1 MTDLARLQA
10 AVSNDPL
17 NAELRYLLGAELA
30 EGGDHEHAIVEL
42 ATAVKLEPALHT
54 ARFQLGLLH
63 LTLARPAECIAAWE
77 PLDTAEGEPCLKLFK
92 HGMEALIRDDFR
104 QCIDLLQRGIAL
116 NTTNVPLNRDM
127 AMVVAKAQEAL
138 DAHATIQPP
147 VQPATE
153 SATQTAAQSAEDAS
167 SVRTDFSLYS
177 QTRQ

>member
-42 ATAVKLEPALHT
+42 ATAVKLKPALHT

-63 LTLARPAECIAAWE
+63 LTLARPTECLAAWE
-77 PLDTAEGEPCLKLFK
+77 PLDAAEGEPCLKLFK

-104 QCIDLLQRGIAL
+104 QCIDLLQRGITL
-116 NTTNVPLNRDM
+116 NSTNAPLNRDM
-127 AMVVAKAQEAL
+127 AMVIAKAQEAL
-138 DAHATIQPP
+138 DARVAL
-147 VQPATE
+147 QPATQ
-153 SATQTAAQSAEDAS
+153 SATKSTSEDPS
-167 SVRTDFSLYS
+167 VVRTDFSLYN